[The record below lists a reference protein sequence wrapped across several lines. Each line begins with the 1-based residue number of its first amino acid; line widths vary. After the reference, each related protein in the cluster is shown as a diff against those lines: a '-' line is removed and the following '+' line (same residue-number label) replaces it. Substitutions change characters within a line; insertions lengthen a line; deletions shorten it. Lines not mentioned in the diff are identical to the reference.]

1 MRLVKEVRDDPILRR
16 GLCHLAAETFGLAF
30 EPWYQAGGWDD
41 RYRPY
46 IMVEEGQVVAC
57 AAATLADYAG
67 SALMR
72 QVSLVQLGTVM
83 TAVPFRGQGLASE
96 LIRAILADFS
106 QADGFFL
113 FANDAA
119 TGFYSQLGFHP
130 CQETIHWIFPLAAMR
145 TAAAVPLCPDISA
158 MRRMAAWPMRCCAMA
173 PLAQPGLTLFHL
185 MSAGPGCLWH
195 IPGMDAAAV
204 AERAGDTLLLHA
216 VFAPEE
222 VDLARIIDAF
232 GPDFRR
238 IMLGFT
244 PQNGADQALP
254 LREKD
259 TNLFVWGPFFADQ
272 TRLSWRFPA
281 LCHA

>member
-96 LIRAILADFS
+96 LIQAILADFS
-106 QADGFFL
+106 QADGFFSL
-113 FANDAA
+113 PMMLQQASIRSWVFTHARRRSI
-119 TGFYSQLGFHP
+119 GFS
-130 CQETIHWIFPLAAMR
+130 R
-145 TAAAVPLCPDISA
+145 
-158 MRRMAAWPMRCCAMA
+158 
-173 PLAQPGLTLFHL
+173 
-185 MSAGPGCLWH
+185 
-195 IPGMDAAAV
+195 
-204 AERAGDTLLLHA
+204 
-216 VFAPEE
+216 
-222 VDLARIIDAF
+222 
-232 GPDFRR
+232 
-238 IMLGFT
+238 
-244 PQNGADQALP
+244 
-254 LREKD
+254 
-259 TNLFVWGPFFADQ
+259 
-272 TRLSWRFPA
+272 WRP
-281 LCHA
+281 